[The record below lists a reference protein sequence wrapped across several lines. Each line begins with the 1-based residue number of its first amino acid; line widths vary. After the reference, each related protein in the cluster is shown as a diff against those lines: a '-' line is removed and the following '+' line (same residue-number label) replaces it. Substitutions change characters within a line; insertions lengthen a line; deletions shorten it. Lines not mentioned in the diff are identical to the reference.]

1 MVASGVS
8 AAARDTRGPRRLRA
22 AAREG
27 KQRDEGQL
35 GWVTLLLLP
44 RWMFPCCS
52 VHDLE
57 ERRSWQRRV
66 SAAGSGDPRR
76 QRPCLSSCS
85 LWHWGC
91 SACVPAL
98 RRPLGSRRAPVPPGA
113 GAAAGCLCACGFRGG
128 GGCV

>member
-27 KQRDEGQL
+27 KQRDEGRL

-76 QRPCLSSCS
+76 QRPCLSSCPS
-85 LWHWGC
+85 VASGLLCLRACPAAAPGLSE
-91 SACVPAL
+91 SAC
-98 RRPLGSRRAPVPPGA
+98 APRG
-113 GAAAGCLCACGFRGG
+113 RSGG
-128 GGCV
+128 GVLVCVRV